1 MAGAEVKRA
10 NPIERFDGPCRVCR
24 SQKGGRGAKKR
35 IQGGIMVEGGFFSF
49 FSLLFFLLCLLWKFL
64 GCRRER
70 PDQFPVVK
78 RSARNADNDD

>member
-1 MAGAEVKRA
+1 MMAGAEVKRA

-49 FSLLFFLLCLLWKFL
+49 FSLLFFFSVSFGNSLDVEGK
-64 GCRRER
+64 
-70 PDQFPVVK
+70 DQTSFQW
-78 RSARNADNDD
+78 